1 MEGGKESVIEK
12 NRRKSFFDCE
22 EDLQST
28 SRDDFAVAQ
37 AKASKLMDF
46 VRKEIAGNPATNFHM
61 NDGLYVVRD
70 KEDPTRE
77 RVVVPENLRAWVL
90 HMHHNIEL
98 AGHQGHKRM
107 IDQIGSH
114 LYWPKDIKRW
124 VRSCSACKK
133 RKTARPMRSGVTRPV
148 FSVAPNHTLAIDIV
162 GPMPESTDGNQ
173 WILTMIDVFTRW
185 PLAVPIPSR
194 ESRLIATIIYRR
206 WICEKG
212 VRNFRV

>member
-22 EDLQST
+22 EDLQAT

-46 VRKEIAGNPATNFHM
+46 VWKEIAGNPATNFHM

-70 KEDPTRE
+70 KENPTLE
-77 RVVVPENLRAWVL
+77 RDAVVVPENLRAWL

-107 IDQIGSH
+107 IDQIGCEQRHMGEELLSVQETE
-114 LYWPKDIKRW
+114 DGETDE
-124 VRSCSACKK
+124 VRSDS
-133 RKTARPMRSGVTRPV
+133 TGFFSRP
-148 FSVAPNHTLAIDIV
+148 
-162 GPMPESTDGNQ
+162 
-173 WILTMIDVFTRW
+173 
-185 PLAVPIPSR
+185 
-194 ESRLIATIIYRR
+194 
-206 WICEKG
+206 
-212 VRNFRV
+212 